1 MNTKLIINF
10 RLINLLFC
18 FAFFNQNSININII
32 KNSQKY
38 LRPVEGRGSA
48 HIININKKKIKIID
62 ESYNAN
68 PDTMYQ
74 AIEYL
79 NAINKINTKK
89 ILILGNMN
97 ELGKN
102 SHKMHQDLLNQIEN
116 FSFKFVILCGEF
128 YQRSIKKLNNTR
140 NEFIYIENKKK
151 IMNFLKE
158 NVHNNDIIL
167 IKCSN
172 STEINKF
179 TKNLLQ
185 KR

>member
-1 MNTKLIINF
+1 
-10 RLINLLFC
+10 
-18 FAFFNQNSININII
+18 
-32 KNSQKY
+32 
-38 LRPVEGRGSA
+38 
-48 HIININKKKIKIID
+48 
-62 ESYNAN
+62 
-68 PDTMYQ
+68 MYQ
-74 AIEYL
+74 AIGYL

-128 YQRSIKKLNNTR
+128 YQRSIKKLNNTS

-151 IMNFLKE
+151 IMSFLKE

-172 STEINKF
+172 STEINKL